1 MIGAAPTT
9 TLIRHGDVFRL
20 ETGGVTMRRADV
32 LVAGTKILAVAPDLE
47 APPGAAVIEAE
58 GHLVLPGLINAHF
71 HSPVNH
77 LKGSLD
83 GLPLEIFMLWESP
96 HHLAAALPSPREVR
110 VRTLLAAVEMLR
122 LGVTAVQDDA
132 FFVPH
137 PTPEVVDAVMQA
149 YTDVGIRARVAL
161 DQPNVPELIKLPHLA
176 EILPPAMRDEL
187 AVAPAFDETALIEA
201 YDRHVARWHDTADGR
216 IRVAVSCSAPQRVTP
231 SYFAALDDLSRRH
244 DLPFYAHMLETK
256 VQRVLGRT
264 RFGGRSLVRYTADLG
279 LLSERMNLIHGIWID
294 EADMDLIAAAG
305 TVVAHNP
312 LSNLRLGSGIMPFRA
327 LRDRGVPVCLGSD
340 EAIADDSVDMWGVLK
355 AAALVH
361 TLTDAD
367 WERWPKAHEV
377 LDCLFA
383 GGARAMREA
392 DRLGAVE
399 PGREADLVLVDLDS
413 LPFTPLNDVGRQLV
427 YCGAGAAVRL
437 TMVAGRVVF
446 DGSRVLGVDERALRA
461 EARDLFRARADL
473 AAAHEAEAR
482 RWLPHYR
489 AMTLRAHAEDVGLRR
504 RLDP

>member
-1 MIGAAPTT
+1 MPPPAPT

-20 ETGGVTMRRADV
+20 DATGVTARRADV
-32 LVAGTKILAVAPDLE
+32 RIAGTRIVEVAPNL
-47 APPGAAVIEAE
+47 APAE
-58 GHLVLPGLINAHF
+58 GETVIDATGRLVLPGLINGHF

-77 LKGSLD
+77 MKGSLD
-83 GLPLEIFMLWESP
+83 SLPLEIFMLWESP
-96 HHLAAALPSPREVR
+96 HHLAEALPSPREAY

-137 PTPEVVDAVMQA
+137 PTPEVVDAVMRA

-176 EILPPAMRDEL
+176 EILPAAMRAEL
-187 AVAPAFDETALIEA
+187 AEAPAFDEASLLDA
-201 YDRHVARWHDTADGR
+201 YARHIARWHDTAEGR

-231 SYFAALDDLSRRH
+231 SYFAALDELSKRH

-264 RFGGRSLVRYTADLG
+264 RFQGRSLVRYTADLG

-294 EADMDLIAAAG
+294 DADMDLIAAAG

-312 LSNLRLGSGIMPFRA
+312 VSNLRLGSGIMPFRR
-327 LRDRGVPVCLGSD
+327 LREHGVSVCLGSD
-340 EAIADDSVDMWGVLK
+340 EAIADDTVDMWGVAK
-355 AAALVH
+355 AAGLVH
-361 TLTDAD
+361 NLTDVD

-377 LDCLFA
+377 LDCLFN

-392 DRLGAVE
+392 DRLGAIE
-399 PGREADLVLVDLDS
+399 PGREADLVLLDLDS
-413 LPFTPLNDVGRQLV
+413 LAFTPLNDLARQLV
-427 YCGAGAAVRL
+427 YCGAGSAVRL

-446 DGSRVLGVDERALRA
+446 DGDRVLGVDERALRA
-461 EARDLFRARADL
+461 EARELFAARADVV
-473 AAAHEAEAR
+473 AATEAEAR
-482 RWLPHYR
+482 RWLPWYR
-489 AMTLRAHAEDVGLRR
+489 EMTLKSHAEDVGLVR
-504 RLDP
+504 RLET

>member
-1 MIGAAPTT
+1 MPAPTPT

-20 ETGGVTMRRADV
+20 DATGVTARRADV
-32 LVAGTKILAVAPDLE
+32 RVAGTRIVEVAPGL
-47 APPGAAVIEAE
+47 APVEGETVIDAT
-58 GHLVLPGLINAHF
+58 GRLVLPGLINGHF

-77 LKGSLD
+77 MKGSLD
-83 GLPLEIFMLWESP
+83 SLPLEIFMLWESP
-96 HHLAAALPSPREVR
+96 HHLADALPSPREAY

-137 PTPEVVDAVMQA
+137 PTADVVDAVMQA

-176 EILPPAMRDEL
+176 EILPPALRVEL
-187 AVAPAFDETALIEA
+187 AEAPAFGETALLDA
-201 YDRHVARWHDTADGR
+201 YARHVDRWHDTADGR
-216 IRVAVSCSAPQRVTP
+216 IRAAVSCSAPQRVTP
-231 SYFAALDDLSRRH
+231 TYFAALDDLSKRH

-264 RFGGRSLVRYTADLG
+264 RFQGRSLVRYTADLG

-294 EADMDLIAAAG
+294 DADMALIAEAG

-312 LSNLRLGSGIMPFRA
+312 VSNLRLGSGIMPFRR
-327 LRDRGVPVCLGSD
+327 LREHGVPVCLGTD
-340 EAIADDSVDMWGVLK
+340 EAIADDTVDMWGVAK
-355 AAALVH
+355 AAGLVH
-361 TLTDAD
+361 NLTDVD

-377 LDCLFA
+377 LDCLFH

-392 DRLGAVE
+392 DRLGAIE
-399 PGREADLVLVDLDS
+399 PGREADLVLLDLDS
-413 LPFTPLNDVGRQLV
+413 LPFTPLNDLARQLV
-427 YCGAGAAVRL
+427 YCGAGSAVRL

-446 DGSRVLGVDERALRA
+446 DGDRILGIDEKALRA
-461 EARDLFRARADL
+461 EARELFAARADV
-473 AAAHEAEAR
+473 AAATEAEAH
-482 RWLPHYR
+482 RWLPWYR
-489 AMTLRAHAEDVGLRR
+489 EMTLRSHAEDVGLAR
-504 RLDP
+504 RLET